1 MSDFGHVKDHSIA
14 FAHQKAAIAP
24 HCSTAC
30 QMSTVSGVVEAAVD
44 LGVVRTV
51 DVAPDVDAD
60 PVTLMHDNLD
70 SSLINVMLIAVL
82 LRTATTAKLN
92 TTN

>member
-1 MSDFGHVKDHSIA
+1 MA
-14 FAHQKAAIAP
+14 L
-24 HCSTAC
+24 
-30 QMSTVSGVVEAAVD
+30 VEAAVD

-51 DVAPDVDAD
+51 DVVLDMDAD
-60 PVTLMHDNLD
+60 PVTLTHDDLD
-70 SSLINVMLIAVL
+70 LLINVMLIAVS